1 MLILLWSVL
10 GSIMNGISL
19 HKGFIPYGG
28 TFLVFSDYMRASIRL
43 SALMSQRVIY
53 VLTHDSIGLGEDGPT
68 HQPVEHLAILRATPN
83 LNLIRPADIVETAEA
98 WDTALK
104 TNGPTVLALSR
115 QGLKAFRSE
124 KSSDNKVSKGGY
136 ILNDISSK
144 RDLTL
149 IATGSEVEIAME
161 ASDLL
166 NAEGIKAAVVSLP
179 CWELFDK
186 QDETYRKDVLGNS
199 PRIAIEAACDMG
211 WSKYIGDNGV
221 FIGMKS
227 FGASGPADQL
237 YKHFGINSEA
247 IVKQARS
254 IIK

>member
-1 MLILLWSVL
+1 
-10 GSIMNGISL
+10 
-19 HKGFIPYGG
+19 
-28 TFLVFSDYMRASIRL
+28 
-43 SALMSQRVIY
+43 
-53 VLTHDSIGLGEDGPT
+53 
-68 HQPVEHLAILRATPN
+68 
-83 LNLIRPADIVETAEA
+83 
-98 WDTALK
+98 
-104 TNGPTVLALSR
+104 
-115 QGLKAFRSE
+115 
-124 KSSDNKVSKGGY
+124 
-136 ILNDISSK
+136 
-144 RDLTL
+144 
-149 IATGSEVEIAME
+149 ME

-186 QDETYRKDVLGNS
+186 QDESYRKDVLGNS

-247 IVKQARS
+247 IVKQAIS